1 MGVYCSKKATSKP
14 LKTKVEG
21 PRRRRWKQEYYLLI
35 FEDKRI
41 KDLFVCLGENLGGK
55 REESS
60 KKRLQIA
67 QKSFFFFL
75 KVWEL
80 GGFYIFLVTIQ
91 LLVCT

>member
-14 LKTKVEG
+14 LKTKVER

-35 FEDKRI
+35 FEDIRI

-80 GGFYIFLVTIQ
+80 SGFYIFLVTIQ